1 MKIEVLYPE
10 FGNLFGDSSNI
21 TYLKKCIPEAKVIE
35 TEINSTP
42 AFVSEK
48 IDFIYLGPT
57 TEKAQEIII
66 QKLKPYKEKI
76 EELIENGTVFLFT
89 GNAIEI
95 LGDCIKNED
104 GSQIEALGIFHLRAK
119 RDMMHRKNSNI
130 IGKYEDIE
138 IVGFK
143 SQFTQAYGDVEEDS
157 FMELELGMGM
167 NENTNREGIK
177 KNNFIG
183 TYVIGP
189 ILVLNP
195 LFTKKIMK
203 MMGIE
208 NQSLAFEK
216 EVMEAYEAR
225 LKEFH
230 EKFKAEE
237 IKTETIVSSK

>member
-10 FGNLFGDSSNI
+10 FGNLFGDNSNI
-21 TYLKKCIPEAKVIE
+21 TYLKKCIPEARVIE
-35 TEINSTP
+35 TEINSEP
-42 AFVSEK
+42 AFAKEK
-48 IDFIYLGPT
+48 VDLIYLGPC
-57 TEKAQEIII
+57 TERGQEIII

-76 EELIENGTVFLFT
+76 EELIENGVVFLFT
-89 GNAIEI
+89 GNAIEV
-95 LGDCIKNED
+95 LGDSIKNED
-104 GSQIEALGIFHLRAK
+104 GSQIEALSIFHLRAK

-143 SQFTQAYGDVEEDS
+143 SQFTQAYGDVEENS

-167 NENTNREGIK
+167 NESTNQEGIK
-177 KNNFIG
+177 KNHFIG

-195 LFTKKIMK
+195 LFTKKIMQ

-208 NQSLAFEK
+208 EPKLAFEK

-230 EKFKAEE
+230 EKFKSE
-237 IKTETIVSSK
+237 INAETIV